1 MDYIDNL
8 VLIIV
13 CIAEVYIFY
22 DFFNNYFDKK
32 SEINSNRAFFITAHG
47 IVVILLYLVN
57 IHGNAIMN
65 LIGFLIILWVYIS
78 SIFSANLGKR
88 LVYFLLTFSVFWGC
102 EFLFVVFF
110 NITAKE
116 GMFENISS
124 IPLQMLT
131 MKLMTYLILTVIKQI
146 SAKSKS
152 KRNERIFMMFICVP
166 VSSLGILLSTFYME
180 MDLSHKPILKIIMV
194 FCFSWMLLGNI
205 LVFYVYNHYSQ
216 ELYNSAQQKIVID
229 KQKSDIKYY
238 KQMAELSK
246 KHDEFVHNT
255 THYLKMIGRFAKL
268 SEYDQIL
275 KIVRELDGDIESREL
290 MLYSNNHILNVI
302 LSEKR
307 SEAEGNKV
315 KFDAYVEPGTVLGMV
330 SDVDLIAMLGNLLD
344 NAIRGAAQNETYH
357 WVKLRIF
364 MHNIGGFCV
373 VKIENSFSGKLKETE
388 EGIVSTKTERG
399 IHGIGIRS
407 VKNMA
412 KKYGGCFNCRT
423 KDNIFEVI
431 VLLSTDY

>member
-57 IHGNAIMN
+57 IHRNAIMN

-88 LVYFLLTFSVFWGC
+88 LVYFVLTFSVFWGC

-110 NITAKE
+110 NMTAKE

-152 KRNERIFMMFICVP
+152 KMNERIFMMFICVP
-166 VSSLGILLSTFYME
+166 LSSLGILLSTFYME

-205 LVFYVYNHYSQ
+205 LVFYAYNHYSQ

-268 SEYDQIL
+268 SENDQIL
-275 KIVRELDGDIESREL
+275 KIVRELNSDIENGE
-290 MLYSNNHILNVI
+290 MTMYSNNHILNAI
-302 LSEKR
+302 LSEKK
-307 SEAEGNKV
+307 SEAESSKV
-315 KFDAYVEPGTVLGMV
+315 NFDAYVEPGIILSMV
-330 SDVDLIAMLGNLLD
+330 SDVDLIAILGNLLD
-344 NAIRGAAQNETYH
+344 NAIRAASESGANH
-357 WVKLRIF
+357 MVKLRVF
-364 MHNIGGFCV
+364 MHNVGGFCV
-373 VKIENSFSGKLKETE
+373 IKIENGFSGKIKKNGEEFLSTKKE
-388 EGIVSTKTERG
+388 EGI
-399 IHGIGIRS
+399 HGVGLKSAR
-407 VKNMA
+407 NMA
-412 KKYGGCFNCRT
+412 EKYGGCLNCSA
-423 KDNIFEVI
+423 KQNVFESI
-431 VLLSTDY
+431 VLLSTDC